1 MVTLLRK
8 LSELITFFHRY
19 LVQMF
24 DSLGF
29 QFTDKELHFIVIG
42 IIGFLIF
49 IISTKLFKWLAKY
62 SIQLVSLVFT
72 VTVLVVI
79 VFAIEIQQKVSG
91 SGNMEFL
98 DVVYGLWGFVLIF
111 GIYLIGWTLYY
122 FIRKWIQQSKH

>member
-8 LSELITFFHRY
+8 LSELITFFHYY

-98 DVVYGLWGFVLIF
+98 DVVYGLWGFVFIF

>member
-8 LSELITFFHRY
+8 LSELITFFHLY

-98 DVVYGLWGFVLIF
+98 DVVYGLWGFVFIF

-122 FIRKWIQQSKH
+122 FIGKWIQQSKH

>member
-1 MVTLLRK
+1 MYFSSSV
-8 LSELITFFHRY
+8 
-19 LVQMF
+19 
-24 DSLGF
+24 
-29 QFTDKELHFIVIG
+29 IVIG

-98 DVVYGLWGFVLIF
+98 DVVYGLWGFVFIF